1 MSGARTEQFDTS
13 IKKGRGLGKASLALI
28 EAMVPIIE
36 AAQPING
43 RGVGYKLF
51 TKGLI
56 PAMSDMPRVYRLLKE
71 ARERGIVSWS
81 SIVDETRELERVA
94 AWGNPEEYTRA
105 TIRDYRR
112 DYWNQQQVRVEV
124 WSEKGTVRGVL
135 RPVLD
140 AYGVGFRVMHGF
152 ASATSVHEIADDD
165 DGRPLIAI
173 YVGDWDPSGLWMSEH
188 DLPERLSRYDGD
200 HVTLIRVALTGE
212 QLADL
217 PSFPAA
223 DKHKDKRYKWFVKNF
238 GARCWELDALDP
250 NDLRAC
256 VEEEIRSQIEPTA
269 WSRCKVV
276 EAAEQKSLVEVMSAW
291 RQP

>member
-1 MSGARTEQFDTS
+1 MSGARTEQFDTC
-13 IKKGRGLGKASLALI
+13 IKKGRGLG
-28 EAMVPIIE
+28 
-36 AAQPING
+36 
-43 RGVGYKLF
+43 
-51 TKGLI
+51 
-56 PAMSDMPRVYRLLKE
+56 
-71 ARERGIVSWS
+71 
-81 SIVDETRELERVA
+81 
-94 AWGNPEEYTRA
+94 
-105 TIRDYRR
+105 
-112 DYWNQQQVRVEV
+112 NQQPVRVEV

-140 AYGVGFRVMHGF
+140 DYGVGFRVMHGF

-165 DGRPLIAI
+165 DGRPLIAL
-173 YVGDWDPSGLWMSEH
+173 YVGDWDPSGLYMSEH

-200 HVTLIRVALTGE
+200 HVDLIRVALTGG

-223 DKHKDKRYKWFVKNF
+223 DKHKDRRYKWFVKNF
-238 GARCWELDALDP
+238 GTRCWELDALDP

-276 EAAEQKSLVEVMSAW
+276 EAAEQRSLVEVMSAW